1 MGMGE
6 KSWYLNRENFC
17 KELIIKS
24 IFEDDFFFFF
34 CSFVTW
40 TTLSYLLLIS
50 CLVFS
55 PLYPHLVCMDLICCL
70 VFSPF
75 YPSCLYDLIW
85 CLVFTIV
92 SSSCLYDV
100 VLFYWFCKEFS
111 FFLWELLTL
120 IIHISIIWH
129 KFQMFFL

>member
-17 KELIIKS
+17 KELIMKS
-24 IFEDDFFFFF
+24 IFEDDFFFALLWHELLCPTFYLYLVLFF
-34 CSFVTW
+34 HHCILILCVW
-40 TTLSYLLLIS
+40 ILSVVLFFHHFIHLACMILS
-50 CLVFS
+50 GVLFS
-55 PLYPHLVCMDLICCL
+55 PLYPHLVCM
-70 VFSPF
+70 
-75 YPSCLYDLIW
+75 
-85 CLVFTIV
+85 
-92 SSSCLYDV
+92 YDV